1 MSDLRFCLLALDTL
15 EGEPSNYIA
24 PFETIDDAI
33 EFFNKHFKGEFME
46 YRIFPYSSPA
56 DWKEVKED
64 E

>member
-1 MSDLRFCLLALDTL
+1 MDKELPFCLLARCTL

-46 YRIFPYSSPA
+46 HIIFQYSSPE
-56 DWKEVKED
+56 DWKED